1 MIDAQTW
8 SLALRHSAIEAGEG
22 KRLMQVEQFI
32 SGHWQQQYQYKSF
45 SPTRINQEWL
55 WMDPR
60 LNTLLEQASRAL
72 AELNTL
78 SLMVPDVDLFIR
90 MHIAKEANTSSRIEG
105 TQTQMDEA
113 IMRKEQVA
121 PEKRDDWQE
130 VQNYIEAI
138 NTAVDQLQRLPLSIR
153 LLKQTH
159 SVLMQG
165 VRGAHKMPGEFRTS
179 QNWIGGS
186 NLNNAVFVP
195 PHPHEVPDLM
205 SDLER
210 FWHNDDIRVPD
221 LIRIALSHYQFE
233 TIHPFLDGNGRIGR
247 LLITLYL
254 VDKGLL
260 HKPALYLS
268 DFFERNRGAYYDA
281 LTVVRASNDLLH
293 WLRFFL
299 TAIVETATSSK
310 DTFMAIMALRQ
321 DVEHQI
327 LALGGRAENA
337 KKLLMLLYQRPL
349 LNVNEA
355 AEHLGV
361 THQSANAL
369 IKQLEQ
375 MKILV
380 ETTGYGRNRLYLFQ
394 RYFDLFVK

>member
-1 MIDAQTW
+1 
-8 SLALRHSAIEAGEG
+8 
-22 KRLMQVEQFI
+22 MQVEQFR
-32 SGHWQQQYQYKSF
+32 SGQWLQQYQYKSF
-45 SPTRINQEWL
+45 SPTPINCEWQWL
-55 WMDPR
+55 DPQ
-60 LNTLLEQASRAL
+60 LNTLLERASRAL
-72 AELNTL
+72 AELNAL

-113 IMRKEQVA
+113 LMRKEQVA

-138 NTAVDQLQRLPLSIR
+138 NTAVADLQQLPLSIR
-153 LLKQTH
+153 VLKQTH
-159 SVLMQG
+159 MVLMQG
-165 VRGAHKMPGEFRTS
+165 VRGDHKMPGEFRTS

-195 PHPHEVPDLM
+195 PHPQEVPELM
-205 SDLER
+205 GDLEK
-210 FWHNDDIRVPD
+210 FWHNEQVQVPD

-281 LTVVRASNDLLH
+281 LTVVRSSNDLLH

-299 TAIVETATSSK
+299 TAVVETATSSK
-310 DTFMAIMALRQ
+310 NTFMAIMALRH

-327 LALGGRAENA
+327 LTLGKRAENA
-337 KKLLMLLYQRPL
+337 KKLLLHLYQRPM
-349 LNVNEA
+349 VSIGEVA
-355 AEHLGV
+355 QMLGL
-361 THQSANAL
+361 THQSATAL
-369 IKQLEQ
+369 VKQLESLNV
-375 MKILV
+375 LV
-380 ETTGYGRNRLYLFQ
+380 ETTGYGRNRLYLFK
-394 RYFDLFVK
+394 RYFDLFMA

>member
-1 MIDAQTW
+1 
-8 SLALRHSAIEAGEG
+8 
-22 KRLMQVEQFI
+22 MQVEQFN
-32 SGHWQQQYQYKSF
+32 SGLWLQQYQYKSF
-45 SPTRINQEWL
+45 SPTPINCEWQWL
-55 WMDPR
+55 DPQ
-60 LNTLLEQASRAL
+60 LNTLLERASRAL
-72 AELNTL
+72 AELNAL

-113 IMRKEQVA
+113 LMRKEQVA

-138 NTAVDQLQRLPLSIR
+138 NTAVEDLKQLPLSIR
-153 LLKQTH
+153 VLKQTH
-159 SVLMQG
+159 AVLLQG
-165 VRGAHKMPGEFRTS
+165 VRGDHKMPGDFRTS

-195 PHPHEVPDLM
+195 PHPSEVPELM
-205 SDLER
+205 GDLEK
-210 FWHNDDIRVPD
+210 FWHNEQVQVPD

-281 LTVVRASNDLLH
+281 LTVVRSSNDLLH

-299 TAIVETATSSK
+299 TAVVETATSSK
-310 DTFMAIMALRQ
+310 NTFMAIMTLRHE
-321 DVEHQI
+321 VEHQI
-327 LALGGRAENA
+327 LTLGKRAENA
-337 KKLLMLLYQRPL
+337 KKLLLHLYQRPM
-349 LNVNEA
+349 VSIGDV
-355 AEHLGV
+355 AEMLSL
-361 THQSANAL
+361 THQSATAL
-369 IKQLEQ
+369 VKQLENLN
-375 MKILV
+375 ILV
-380 ETTGYGRNRLYLFQ
+380 ETTGYGRNRLYLFK
-394 RYFDLFVK
+394 RYFDLFMA

>member
-1 MIDAQTW
+1 
-8 SLALRHSAIEAGEG
+8 
-22 KRLMQVEQFI
+22 MQVEQFT
-32 SGHWQQQYQYKSF
+32 SGQWLQQYQYKSF
-45 SPTRINQEWL
+45 SPTPINCEWQWL
-55 WMDPR
+55 DPQ
-60 LNTLLEQASRAL
+60 LNTLLERASRAL
-72 AELNTL
+72 AELNAL

-113 IMRKEQVA
+113 IMRKEQIA

-138 NTAVDQLQRLPLSIR
+138 NTAVEDLQQLPLSIR
-153 LLKQTH
+153 VLKQTH
-159 SVLMQG
+159 AVLMQG
-165 VRGAHKMPGEFRTS
+165 VRGDHKMPGEFRTS

-195 PHPHEVPDLM
+195 PHPDEVPDLM
-205 SDLER
+205 GDLEK
-210 FWHNDDIRVPD
+210 FWHNEQVQVPD

-281 LTVVRASNDLLH
+281 LTVVRSSNDLLH

-299 TAIVETATSSK
+299 TAVVETATSSK
-310 DTFMAIMALRQ
+310 NTFMAIMTLRHE
-321 DVEHQI
+321 VEHQI
-327 LALGGRAENA
+327 LTLGKRAENA
-337 KKLLMLLYQRPL
+337 KKLLLHLYQRPMVSIGDVSEIL
-349 LNVNEA
+349 D
-355 AEHLGV
+355 V
-361 THQSANAL
+361 THPSAAAL
-369 IKQLEQ
+369 VKQLESLD
-375 MKILV
+375 ILV

-394 RYFDLFVK
+394 RYFDLFMV

>member
-1 MIDAQTW
+1 
-8 SLALRHSAIEAGEG
+8 
-22 KRLMQVEQFI
+22 MQVEQFV
-32 SGHWQQQYQYKSF
+32 SGHWLQQYQYKSF
-45 SPTRINQEWL
+45 SPAPINCEWQWL
-55 WMDPR
+55 DPQ
-60 LNTLLEQASRAL
+60 LNTLLERASRSL
-72 AELNTL
+72 AELNAL
-78 SLMVPDVDLFIR
+78 SLMVPDVDLIIR

-113 IMRKEQVA
+113 IMRREQVA

-138 NTAVDQLQRLPLSIR
+138 NTAVSDLEHLPLSIR

-159 SVLMQG
+159 AVLMQG
-165 VRGAHKMPGEFRTS
+165 VRGAHKLPGEFRSS

-195 PHPHEVPDLM
+195 PHPDQVAELM
-205 SDLER
+205 GDLEK
-210 FWHNDDIRVPD
+210 FWHNEQILVPD

-281 LTVVRASNDLLH
+281 LTVVRSSNDLLH

-299 TAIVETATSSK
+299 TAVAETATSSK
-310 DTFMAIMALRQ
+310 NTFMEIMALRQ
-321 DVEHQI
+321 GVEHQI

-337 KKLLMLLYQRPL
+337 KRLLLYLYQRPML
-349 LNVNEA
+349 SVNEA

-361 THQSANAL
+361 THQSANIL
-369 IKQLEQ
+369 IRKLEELGV
-375 MKILV
+375 LV
-380 ETTGYGRNRLYLFQ
+380 ETTGYGRNRLFLFE
-394 RYFDLFVK
+394 RYFRLFMR

>member
-1 MIDAQTW
+1 
-8 SLALRHSAIEAGEG
+8 
-22 KRLMQVEQFI
+22 MQVEQFN
-32 SGHWQQQYQYKSF
+32 SGQWLQQYQYKSF
-45 SPTRINQEWL
+45 SPTPINCEWQWL
-55 WMDPR
+55 DPQ
-60 LNTLLEQASRAL
+60 LNTLLERASRAL
-72 AELNTL
+72 AELNAL

-113 IMRKEQVA
+113 IMRKEQIA

-138 NTAVDQLQRLPLSIR
+138 NTAVEDLKQLPLSIR
-153 LLKQTH
+153 VLKQTH
-159 SVLMQG
+159 AVLMQG
-165 VRGAHKMPGEFRTS
+165 VRGDHKMPGEFRTS

-195 PHPHEVPDLM
+195 PHPSEVPELM
-205 SDLER
+205 GDLEK
-210 FWHNDDIRVPD
+210 FWHNEQVQVPD

-281 LTVVRASNDLLH
+281 LTVVRSSNDLLH

-299 TAIVETATSSK
+299 TAVVETATSSK
-310 DTFMAIMALRQ
+310 NTFMAIMTLRHE
-321 DVEHQI
+321 VEHQI
-327 LALGGRAENA
+327 LTLGKRAENA
-337 KKLLMLLYQRPL
+337 KKLLLHLYQRPMVSIGDVAGVL
-349 LNVNEA
+349 E
-355 AEHLGV
+355 V
-361 THQSANAL
+361 THQSATAL
-369 IKQLEQ
+369 VKQLESLD
-375 MKILV
+375 ILV

-394 RYFDLFVK
+394 RYFELFMT

>member
-1 MIDAQTW
+1 
-8 SLALRHSAIEAGEG
+8 
-22 KRLMQVEQFI
+22 MQVEQFV
-32 SGHWQQQYQYKSF
+32 SGHWLQQYQYKSF
-45 SPTRINQEWL
+45 SPVPINCEWQWL
-55 WMDPR
+55 DPQ
-60 LNTLLEQASRAL
+60 LNTLLERASRSL
-72 AELNTL
+72 AELNAL

-113 IMRKEQVA
+113 IMRREQVA

-138 NTAVDQLQRLPLSIR
+138 NTAVSDLEHLPLSIR

-159 SVLMQG
+159 AVLMQG
-165 VRGAHKMPGEFRTS
+165 VRGAHKLPGEFRSS

-195 PHPHEVPDLM
+195 PHPDQVAELM
-205 SDLER
+205 GDLEK
-210 FWHNDDIRVPD
+210 FWHNEQILVPD

-281 LTVVRASNDLLH
+281 LTVVRSSNDLLH

-299 TAIVETATSSK
+299 TAVAETATSSK
-310 DTFMAIMALRQ
+310 NTFMEIMALRQ
-321 DVEHQI
+321 GVEHQI

-337 KKLLMLLYQRPL
+337 KRLLLYLYQRPML
-349 LNVNEA
+349 SVNEA

-361 THQSANAL
+361 THQSANIL
-369 IKQLEQ
+369 IRKLEELGV
-375 MKILV
+375 LV
-380 ETTGYGRNRLYLFQ
+380 ETTGYGRNRLFLFE
-394 RYFDLFVK
+394 RYFRLFMR

>member
-1 MIDAQTW
+1 
-8 SLALRHSAIEAGEG
+8 
-22 KRLMQVEQFI
+22 MQVEQFS
-32 SGHWQQQYQYKSF
+32 SGHWLQQYQYKSF
-45 SPTRINQEWL
+45 SPTPINCEWQWL
-55 WMDPR
+55 DPQ
-60 LNTLLEQASRAL
+60 LNTLLERASRAL
-72 AELNTL
+72 AELNAL

-113 IMRKEQVA
+113 LMRREQVA

-138 NTAVDQLQRLPLSIR
+138 NTAVEDLKQLPLSIR
-153 LLKQTH
+153 VLKQTH
-159 SVLMQG
+159 AVLMQG
-165 VRGAHKMPGEFRTS
+165 VRGDHKMPGDFRTS

-195 PHPHEVPDLM
+195 PHPNEVPELM
-205 SDLER
+205 GDLEK
-210 FWHNDDIRVPD
+210 FWHNEQVQVPD

-281 LTVVRASNDLLH
+281 LTVVRSSNDLLH

-299 TAIVETATSSK
+299 TAVVETATSSK
-310 DTFMAIMALRQ
+310 NTFMAIMTLRHE
-321 DVEHQI
+321 VEHQI
-327 LALGGRAENA
+327 LTLGKRAENA
-337 KKLLMLLYQRPL
+337 KKLLLHLYQRPMVSIGDVSEIL
-349 LNVNEA
+349 D
-355 AEHLGV
+355 V
-361 THQSANAL
+361 THPSAAAL
-369 IKQLEQ
+369 VKQLESLD
-375 MKILV
+375 ILV

-394 RYFDLFVK
+394 RYFDLFMA

>member
-1 MIDAQTW
+1 
-8 SLALRHSAIEAGEG
+8 
-22 KRLMQVEQFI
+22 MQVEQFR
-32 SGHWQQQYQYKSF
+32 SGQWLQQYQYKSF
-45 SPTRINQEWL
+45 SPTPINCEWQWL
-55 WMDPR
+55 DPQ
-60 LNTLLEQASRAL
+60 LNTLLERASRAL
-72 AELNTL
+72 AELNAL

-113 IMRKEQVA
+113 LMRKEQIA

-138 NTAVDQLQRLPLSIR
+138 NTAVEDLKQLPLSIR
-153 LLKQTH
+153 VLKQTH
-159 SVLMQG
+159 AVLMQG
-165 VRGAHKMPGEFRTS
+165 VRGDHKMPGDFRTS

-195 PHPHEVPDLM
+195 PHPSEVPDLM
-205 SDLER
+205 GDLEK
-210 FWHNDDIRVPD
+210 FWHNEQVQVPD

-281 LTVVRASNDLLH
+281 LTVVRSSNDLLH

-299 TAIVETATSSK
+299 TAVVETATSSK
-310 DTFMAIMALRQ
+310 NTFMAIMTLRHE
-321 DVEHQI
+321 VEHQI
-327 LALGGRAENA
+327 LTLGKRAENA
-337 KKLLMLLYQRPL
+337 KKLLLHLYQRPMVSIGDVAGL
-349 LNVNEA
+349 LE
-355 AEHLGV
+355 V
-361 THQSANAL
+361 THQSATAL
-369 IKQLEQ
+369 VKQLESLN
-375 MKILV
+375 ILV

-394 RYFDLFVK
+394 RYFELFMT

>member
-1 MIDAQTW
+1 
-8 SLALRHSAIEAGEG
+8 
-22 KRLMQVEQFI
+22 MQVEQFR
-32 SGHWQQQYQYKSF
+32 SGQWLQQYQYKSF
-45 SPTRINQEWL
+45 SPTPINCEWQWL
-55 WMDPR
+55 DPQ
-60 LNTLLEQASRAL
+60 LNTLLERASRAL
-72 AELNTL
+72 AELNAL

-113 IMRKEQVA
+113 LMRREQVA

-138 NTAVDQLQRLPLSIR
+138 NTAVDDLKQLPLSIR
-153 LLKQTH
+153 VLKQTH
-159 SVLMQG
+159 AVLMQG
-165 VRGAHKMPGEFRTS
+165 VRGDHKMPGEFRTS

-195 PHPHEVPDLM
+195 PHPNEVPELM
-205 SDLER
+205 GDLEK
-210 FWHNDDIRVPD
+210 FWHNEQVQVPD

-281 LTVVRASNDLLH
+281 LTVVRSSNDLLH

-299 TAIVETATSSK
+299 TAVVETATSSK
-310 DTFMAIMALRQ
+310 NTFMAIMTLRHE
-321 DVEHQI
+321 VEHQI
-327 LALGGRAENA
+327 LSLGKRAENA
-337 KKLLMLLYQRPL
+337 KKLLLHLYQRPMVSIGDVSEIL
-349 LNVNEA
+349 D
-355 AEHLGV
+355 V
-361 THQSANAL
+361 THPSAAAL
-369 IKQLEQ
+369 VKQLESLD
-375 MKILV
+375 ILV

-394 RYFDLFVK
+394 RYFDLFMA

>member
-1 MIDAQTW
+1 
-8 SLALRHSAIEAGEG
+8 
-22 KRLMQVEQFI
+22 MQVEQFN
-32 SGHWQQQYQYKSF
+32 SGHWLQQYQYKSF
-45 SPTRINQEWL
+45 SPTPINCEWQWL
-55 WMDPR
+55 DPQ
-60 LNTLLEQASRAL
+60 LNTLLERASRAL
-72 AELNTL
+72 AELNAL

-113 IMRKEQVA
+113 LMRKEQIA

-138 NTAVDQLQRLPLSIR
+138 NTAVEDLQQLPLSIR

-159 SVLMQG
+159 AVLMQG
-165 VRGAHKMPGEFRTS
+165 VRGDHKMPGEFRTS

-195 PHPHEVPDLM
+195 PHPDEVPELM
-205 SDLER
+205 GDLEK
-210 FWHNDDIRVPD
+210 FWHNEQVLVPD

-281 LTVVRASNDLLH
+281 LTVVRSSNDLLH

-299 TAIVETATSSK
+299 TAVVETATSSK
-310 DTFMAIMALRQ
+310 NTFMAIMTLRHE
-321 DVEHQI
+321 VEHQI
-327 LALGGRAENA
+327 LTLGKRAENA
-337 KKLLMLLYQRPL
+337 KKLLLHLYQRPMVSIGDVAGL
-349 LNVNEA
+349 LE
-355 AEHLGV
+355 V
-361 THQSANAL
+361 THQSAAAL
-369 IKQLEQ
+369 VKQLESLD
-375 MKILV
+375 ILL

-394 RYFDLFVK
+394 RYFQLFMT

>member
-1 MIDAQTW
+1 
-8 SLALRHSAIEAGEG
+8 
-22 KRLMQVEQFI
+22 MQVEQFT
-32 SGHWQQQYQYKSF
+32 SGQWLQQYQYKSF
-45 SPTRINQEWL
+45 SPTPINCEWQWL
-55 WMDPR
+55 DPQ
-60 LNTLLEQASRAL
+60 LNTLLERASRAL
-72 AELNTL
+72 AELNAL

-113 IMRKEQVA
+113 IMRKEQIA

-138 NTAVDQLQRLPLSIR
+138 NTAVEDLQQLPLSIR
-153 LLKQTH
+153 VLKQTH
-159 SVLMQG
+159 AVLMQG
-165 VRGAHKMPGEFRTS
+165 VRGDHKMPGEFRTS

-195 PHPHEVPDLM
+195 PHPSEVPDLM
-205 SDLER
+205 GDLEK
-210 FWHNDDIRVPD
+210 FWHNEQVQVPD

-281 LTVVRASNDLLH
+281 LTVVRSSNDLLH

-299 TAIVETATSSK
+299 TAVVETATSSK
-310 DTFMAIMALRQ
+310 NTFMAIMTLRHE
-321 DVEHQI
+321 VEHQI
-327 LALGGRAENA
+327 LTLGKRAENA
-337 KKLLMLLYQRPL
+337 KKLLLHLYQRPMVSIGDVSEIL
-349 LNVNEA
+349 D
-355 AEHLGV
+355 V
-361 THQSANAL
+361 THPSAAAL
-369 IKQLEQ
+369 VKQLESLD
-375 MKILV
+375 ILV

-394 RYFDLFVK
+394 RYFDLFMV

>member
-1 MIDAQTW
+1 
-8 SLALRHSAIEAGEG
+8 
-22 KRLMQVEQFI
+22 MQVEQFT
-32 SGHWQQQYQYKSF
+32 SGQWLQQYQYKSF
-45 SPTRINQEWL
+45 SPTSINCEWQWL
-55 WMDPR
+55 DPQ
-60 LNTLLEQASRAL
+60 LNTLLERASRAL
-72 AELNTL
+72 AELNAL

-113 IMRKEQVA
+113 LMRKEQVA

-138 NTAVDQLQRLPLSIR
+138 NTAVDDLKQLPLSIR
-153 LLKQTH
+153 VLKQTH
-159 SVLMQG
+159 AVLMQG
-165 VRGAHKMPGEFRTS
+165 VRGDHKMPGDFRTS

-195 PHPHEVPDLM
+195 PHPSEVPELM
-205 SDLER
+205 GDLEK
-210 FWHNDDIRVPD
+210 FWHNEQVLVPD

-281 LTVVRASNDLLH
+281 LTVVRSSNNLLH

-299 TAIVETATSSK
+299 TAVVETATSSK
-310 DTFMAIMALRQ
+310 NTFMAIMALRQ

-337 KKLLMLLYQRPL
+337 KKLLLYLYQRPMIS
-349 LNVNEA
+349 VNEA

-369 IKQLEQ
+369 VKQLEGLQ
-375 MKILV
+375 ILN
-380 ETTGYGRNRLYLFQ
+380 ETTGYGRNRLYVFE
-394 RYFDLFVK
+394 RYFELFMK

>member
-1 MIDAQTW
+1 
-8 SLALRHSAIEAGEG
+8 
-22 KRLMQVEQFI
+22 MQVEQFV
-32 SGHWQQQYQYKSF
+32 SGQWLHQYQYKSF
-45 SPTRINQEWL
+45 SPIAINQSWEWL
-55 WMDPR
+55 DPA

-138 NTAVDQLQRLPLSIR
+138 NVAIEELKTLPLSNRI
-153 LLKQTH
+153 LKKTH
-159 SVLMQG
+159 SILMSG
-165 VRGAHKMPGEFRTS
+165 VRGDHKMPGEFRDS

-195 PHPHEVPDLM
+195 PHPTEVPELM
-205 SDLER
+205 GDLEM
-210 FWHNDDIRVPD
+210 FWHNEHIQVPD
-221 LIRIALSHYQFE
+221 LIRIAISHYQFE

-254 VDKGLL
+254 VSKGLL

-268 DFFERNRGAYYDA
+268 DFFERNRSSYYDA
-281 LTVVRASNDLLH
+281 LTHVRHTNDLMH
-293 WLRFFL
+293 WLKFFL
-299 TAIVETATSSK
+299 TAVIETANNSK
-310 DTFMAIMALRQ
+310 NTFMAIMTLRQ
-321 DVEHQI
+321 EVEHQI
-327 LALGGRAENA
+327 LGLGRRAEKA
-337 KKLLMLLYQRPL
+337 KILLMHLYQRPMIS
-349 LNVNEA
+349 VNDA
-355 AEHLGV
+355 AEILEGS
-361 THQSANAL
+361 HQVANAL
-369 IKQLEQ
+369 VKQLEELG
-375 MKILV
+375 ILK
-380 ETTGYGRNRLYLFQ
+380 EATGYGRNRVYLFE
-394 RYFDLFVK
+394 RYFALFIG

>member
-1 MIDAQTW
+1 
-8 SLALRHSAIEAGEG
+8 
-22 KRLMQVEQFI
+22 MQVEQFS
-32 SGHWQQQYQYKSF
+32 SGQWLQQYQYKSF
-45 SPTRINQEWL
+45 SPTPINCEWQWL
-55 WMDPR
+55 DPQ
-60 LNTLLEQASRAL
+60 LNTLLERASRAL
-72 AELNTL
+72 AELNAL

-113 IMRKEQVA
+113 LMRKEQIA

-138 NTAVDQLQRLPLSIR
+138 NTAVEDLQQLPLSIR
-153 LLKQTH
+153 VLKQTH
-159 SVLMQG
+159 AVLMQG
-165 VRGAHKMPGEFRTS
+165 VRGDHKMPGEFRTS

-195 PHPHEVPDLM
+195 PHPSEVPELM
-205 SDLER
+205 GDLEK
-210 FWHNDDIRVPD
+210 FWHNEQVQVPD

-281 LTVVRASNDLLH
+281 LTVVRSSNDLLH

-299 TAIVETATSSK
+299 TAVVETATSSK
-310 DTFMAIMALRQ
+310 NTFMAIMTLRHE
-321 DVEHQI
+321 VEHQI
-327 LALGGRAENA
+327 LTLGKRAENA
-337 KKLLMLLYQRPL
+337 KKLLLHLYQRPMVSIGDVAGL
-349 LNVNEA
+349 LE
-355 AEHLGV
+355 V
-361 THQSANAL
+361 THQSATAL
-369 IKQLEQ
+369 VKQLESLD
-375 MKILV
+375 ILV

-394 RYFDLFVK
+394 RYFEPFMT

>member
-1 MIDAQTW
+1 
-8 SLALRHSAIEAGEG
+8 
-22 KRLMQVEQFI
+22 MQVEQFT
-32 SGHWQQQYQYKSF
+32 SGHWLQQYQYKSF
-45 SPTRINQEWL
+45 SPTLINCEWQWL
-55 WMDPR
+55 DPQ
-60 LNTLLEQASRAL
+60 LNTLLERASRAL
-72 AELNTL
+72 AELNAL

-113 IMRKEQVA
+113 LMRKEQVA

-138 NTAVDQLQRLPLSIR
+138 NTAVEDLKQLPLSIR
-153 LLKQTH
+153 VLKQTH
-159 SVLMQG
+159 TVLMQG
-165 VRGAHKMPGEFRTS
+165 VRGDHKMPGEFRIS

-195 PHPHEVPDLM
+195 PHPQEVPELM
-205 SDLER
+205 GDLEK
-210 FWHNDDIRVPD
+210 FWHNELVLVPD

-281 LTVVRASNDLLH
+281 LTVVRSSNDLLH

-299 TAIVETATSSK
+299 TAVVETATSSK
-310 DTFMAIMALRQ
+310 NTFMAIMTLRHE
-321 DVEHQI
+321 VEHQI
-327 LALGGRAENA
+327 LTLGKRAENA
-337 KKLLMLLYQRPL
+337 KKLLLHLYQRPM
-349 LNVNEA
+349 VSIGDV
-355 AEHLGV
+355 AEMLGL
-361 THQSANAL
+361 THPSATAL
-369 IKQLEQ
+369 VKQLESLN
-375 MKILV
+375 ILV
-380 ETTGYGRNRLYLFQ
+380 ETTGYGRNRLYLFK
-394 RYFDLFVK
+394 RYFDLFMA

>member
-1 MIDAQTW
+1 
-8 SLALRHSAIEAGEG
+8 
-22 KRLMQVEQFI
+22 MQVEQFR
-32 SGHWQQQYQYKSF
+32 SGQWLQQYQYKSF
-45 SPTRINQEWL
+45 SPTPINCEWQWL
-55 WMDPR
+55 DPQ
-60 LNTLLEQASRAL
+60 LNTLLERASRAL
-72 AELNTL
+72 AELNAL
-78 SLMVPDVDLFIR
+78 SLMLPDVDLFIR

-113 IMRKEQVA
+113 LMRREQVA

-138 NTAVDQLQRLPLSIR
+138 NTAVDDLKQLPLSIR
-153 LLKQTH
+153 VLKQTH
-159 SVLMQG
+159 AVLMQG
-165 VRGAHKMPGEFRTS
+165 VRGDHKLPGEFRTS

-195 PHPHEVPDLM
+195 PHPDEVAELM
-205 SDLER
+205 GDLEK
-210 FWHNDDIRVPD
+210 FWHNEQVQVPD

-281 LTVVRASNDLLH
+281 LTVVRSSNDLLH

-299 TAIVETATSSK
+299 TAVVETATSSK
-310 DTFMAIMALRQ
+310 NTFMAIMTLRHE
-321 DVEHQI
+321 VEHQI
-327 LALGGRAENA
+327 LTLGKRAENA
-337 KKLLMLLYQRPL
+337 KKLLLHLYQRPMVSIGDVSEIL
-349 LNVNEA
+349 E
-355 AEHLGV
+355 V
-361 THQSANAL
+361 THPSAAAL
-369 IKQLEQ
+369 VKQLESLD
-375 MKILV
+375 ILV

-394 RYFDLFVK
+394 RYFDLFMA

>member
-1 MIDAQTW
+1 
-8 SLALRHSAIEAGEG
+8 
-22 KRLMQVEQFI
+22 MQVEQFT
-32 SGHWQQQYQYKSF
+32 SGRWLQQYQYKSF
-45 SPTRINQEWL
+45 SPTPINCEWQWL
-55 WMDPR
+55 DPQ
-60 LNTLLEQASRAL
+60 LNTLLERASRAL
-72 AELNTL
+72 AELNAL

-113 IMRKEQVA
+113 LMRKEQVA

-138 NTAVDQLQRLPLSIR
+138 NTAVEDLKQLPLSIR
-153 LLKQTH
+153 VLKQTH
-159 SVLMQG
+159 AVLMQG
-165 VRGAHKMPGEFRTS
+165 VRGDHKMPGDFRTS

-195 PHPHEVPDLM
+195 PHPSEVPDLM
-205 SDLER
+205 GDLEK
-210 FWHNDDIRVPD
+210 FWHNEQVQVPD

-281 LTVVRASNDLLH
+281 LTVVRSSNDLLH

-299 TAIVETATSSK
+299 TAVVETATSSK
-310 DTFMAIMALRQ
+310 NTFMAIMTLRHE
-321 DVEHQI
+321 VEHQI
-327 LALGGRAENA
+327 LTLGKRAENA
-337 KKLLMLLYQRPL
+337 KKLLLHLYQRPMVSIGDVSEIL
-349 LNVNEA
+349 D
-355 AEHLGV
+355 V
-361 THQSANAL
+361 THPSAAAL
-369 IKQLEQ
+369 VKQLESLD
-375 MKILV
+375 ILV
-380 ETTGYGRNRLYLFQ
+380 ETTGYGRNRLYLFH
-394 RYFDLFVK
+394 RYFDLFMA

>member
-1 MIDAQTW
+1 
-8 SLALRHSAIEAGEG
+8 
-22 KRLMQVEQFI
+22 MQVEQFV
-32 SGHWQQQYQYKSF
+32 SGHWLQQYQYKSF
-45 SPTRINQEWL
+45 SPTPINDEWQWL
-55 WMDPR
+55 DPQ
-60 LNTLLEQASRAL
+60 LNTLLERASRAL
-72 AELNTL
+72 AELNAL

-113 IMRKEQVA
+113 IMRKEQVS

-138 NTAVDQLQRLPLSIR
+138 NTAVEDLKSLPLSNR

-159 SVLMQG
+159 AVLMQG
-165 VRGAHKMPGEFRTS
+165 VRGDHKMPGEFRTS

-195 PHPHEVPDLM
+195 PHPNEVPELM
-205 SDLER
+205 GDLEK
-210 FWHNDDIRVPD
+210 FWHNDNVQVPD
-221 LIRIALSHYQFE
+221 LIRIAISHYQFE
-233 TIHPFLDGNGRIGR
+233 TVHPFLDGNGRIGR

-281 LTVVRASNDLLH
+281 LTVVRSSSNLLH
-293 WLRFFL
+293 WLKFFL
-299 TAIVETATSSK
+299 TAVIETATSSK
-310 DTFMAIMALRQ
+310 DTFMAIMALRH

-327 LALGGRAENA
+327 LSLGQRAENA
-337 KKLLMLLYQRPL
+337 KKLLLYLYQRPML
-349 LNVNEA
+349 SVNEA
-355 AEHLGV
+355 AEQLGV

-369 IKQLEQ
+369 VKQLEG
-375 MKILV
+375 MGILR
-380 ETTGYGRNRLYLFQ
+380 ETTGYGRNRLYVFE
-394 RYFDLFVK
+394 RYFGLFMK

>member
-1 MIDAQTW
+1 
-8 SLALRHSAIEAGEG
+8 
-22 KRLMQVEQFI
+22 MQVEQFT
-32 SGHWQQQYQYKSF
+32 SGHWLQQYQYKSF
-45 SPTRINQEWL
+45 SPTPINCEWRWL
-55 WMDPR
+55 DPQ
-60 LNTLLEQASRAL
+60 LNTLLERASRAL
-72 AELNTL
+72 AELNAL

-113 IMRKEQVA
+113 LMRKEQVA

-138 NTAVDQLQRLPLSIR
+138 NTAVNDLKQLPLSIR
-153 LLKQTH
+153 VLKQTH
-159 SVLMQG
+159 AVLMQG
-165 VRGAHKMPGEFRTS
+165 VRGDHKMPGEFRTS

-195 PHPHEVPDLM
+195 PHPNEVPELM
-205 SDLER
+205 GDLEK
-210 FWHNDDIRVPD
+210 FWHNEQVQVPD

-281 LTVVRASNDLLH
+281 LTVVRSSNDLLH

-299 TAIVETATSSK
+299 TAVVETATSSK
-310 DTFMAIMALRQ
+310 NTFMAIMALRQ
-321 DVEHQI
+321 EVEHQI
-327 LALGGRAENA
+327 FMLGKRAENA
-337 KKLLMLLYQRPL
+337 KRLLLHLYQRPML
-349 LNVNEA
+349 SIGEA
-355 AEHLGV
+355 AEVLGL
-361 THQSANAL
+361 THQSATAL
-369 IKQLEQ
+369 VKQLEGLN
-375 MKILV
+375 ILV
-380 ETTGYGRNRLYLFQ
+380 ETTGYGRNRLYLFK
-394 RYFDLFVK
+394 RYFDLFMA

>member
-1 MIDAQTW
+1 
-8 SLALRHSAIEAGEG
+8 
-22 KRLMQVEQFI
+22 
-32 SGHWQQQYQYKSF
+32 
-45 SPTRINQEWL
+45 
-55 WMDPR
+55 
-60 LNTLLEQASRAL
+60 
-72 AELNTL
+72 
-78 SLMVPDVDLFIR
+78 

-113 IMRKEQVA
+113 LMRKEQVA

-138 NTAVDQLQRLPLSIR
+138 NTAVEDLKQLPLSIR
-153 LLKQTH
+153 VLKQTH
-159 SVLMQG
+159 AVLMQG
-165 VRGAHKMPGEFRTS
+165 VRGDHKMPGDFRTS

-186 NLNNAVFVP
+186 NLNNAIFVP
-195 PHPHEVPDLM
+195 PHPAEVPELM
-205 SDLER
+205 SDLEK
-210 FWHNDDIRVPD
+210 FWHNEQVQVPD

-281 LTVVRASNDLLH
+281 LTVVRSSNDLLH

-299 TAIVETATSSK
+299 TAVIETATSSK
-310 DTFMAIMALRQ
+310 NTFMAIMALRQ

-327 LALGGRAENA
+327 LTLGKRAENA
-337 KKLLMLLYQRPL
+337 KKLLLHLYQRPMVSIGDVSEIL
-349 LNVNEA
+349 D
-355 AEHLGV
+355 V
-361 THQSANAL
+361 THPSATAL
-369 IKQLEQ
+369 VKQLESLN
-375 MKILV
+375 ILV
-380 ETTGYGRNRLYLFQ
+380 ETTGYGRNRLYLFH
-394 RYFDLFVK
+394 RYFDLFMA

>member
-1 MIDAQTW
+1 
-8 SLALRHSAIEAGEG
+8 
-22 KRLMQVEQFI
+22 MQVEQFN
-32 SGHWQQQYQYKSF
+32 SGRWLQQYQYKSF
-45 SPTRINQEWL
+45 SPTPINCEWQWL
-55 WMDPR
+55 DPQ
-60 LNTLLEQASRAL
+60 LNTLLERASRAL
-72 AELNTL
+72 AELNAL

-113 IMRKEQVA
+113 LMRKEQIA

-138 NTAVDQLQRLPLSIR
+138 NTAVEDLKQLPLSIR
-153 LLKQTH
+153 VLKQTH
-159 SVLMQG
+159 AVLMQG
-165 VRGAHKMPGEFRTS
+165 VRGDRKMPGDFRTS

-195 PHPHEVPDLM
+195 PHPSEVPDLM
-205 SDLER
+205 GDLEK
-210 FWHNDDIRVPD
+210 FWHNEQVQVPD

-281 LTVVRASNDLLH
+281 LTVVRSSNDLLH

-299 TAIVETATSSK
+299 TAVVETATSSK
-310 DTFMAIMALRQ
+310 NTFMAIMTLRHE
-321 DVEHQI
+321 VEHQI
-327 LALGGRAENA
+327 LTLGKRAENA
-337 KKLLMLLYQRPL
+337 KKLLLHLYQRPMVSIGDVAGVL
-349 LNVNEA
+349 E
-355 AEHLGV
+355 V
-361 THQSANAL
+361 THQSATAL
-369 IKQLEQ
+369 VKQLESLD
-375 MKILV
+375 ILV

-394 RYFDLFVK
+394 RYFELFMT

>member
-1 MIDAQTW
+1 
-8 SLALRHSAIEAGEG
+8 
-22 KRLMQVEQFI
+22 MQVEQFR
-32 SGHWQQQYQYKSF
+32 SGHWLQQYQYKSF
-45 SPTRINQEWL
+45 SPTPINCEWQWL
-55 WMDPR
+55 DPQ
-60 LNTLLEQASRAL
+60 LNTLLERASRAL
-72 AELNTL
+72 AELNAL

-113 IMRKEQVA
+113 LMRREQVA

-138 NTAVDQLQRLPLSIR
+138 NTAVEDLKQLPLSIR
-153 LLKQTH
+153 VLKQTH
-159 SVLMQG
+159 AVLMQG
-165 VRGAHKMPGEFRTS
+165 VRGDHKMPGEFRSS

-186 NLNNAVFVP
+186 NLSNAVFVP
-195 PHPHEVPDLM
+195 PHPDEVAELM
-205 SDLER
+205 GDLEK
-210 FWHNDDIRVPD
+210 FWHNEQVQVPD

-281 LTVVRASNDLLH
+281 LTVVRSSNDLLH

-299 TAIVETATSSK
+299 TAVVETATSSK
-310 DTFMAIMALRQ
+310 NTFMAIMTLRHE
-321 DVEHQI
+321 VEHQI
-327 LALGGRAENA
+327 LSLGKRAENA
-337 KKLLMLLYQRPL
+337 KKLLLHLYQRPMVSIGDVSEIL
-349 LNVNEA
+349 D
-355 AEHLGV
+355 V
-361 THQSANAL
+361 THPSAAAL
-369 IKQLEQ
+369 VKQLEGLD
-375 MKILV
+375 ILV

-394 RYFDLFVK
+394 RYFDLFMA

>member
-1 MIDAQTW
+1 
-8 SLALRHSAIEAGEG
+8 
-22 KRLMQVEQFI
+22 MQVEQFT
-32 SGHWQQQYQYKSF
+32 SGHWLQQYQYKSF
-45 SPTRINQEWL
+45 SPTPINVEWQWL
-55 WMDPR
+55 DPQ
-60 LNTLLEQASRAL
+60 LNTLLERASRAL
-72 AELNTL
+72 AELNAL

-113 IMRKEQVA
+113 LMRKEQVA

-138 NTAVDQLQRLPLSIR
+138 NTAVEDLKQLPLSIR

-159 SVLMQG
+159 AVLMQG
-165 VRGAHKMPGEFRTS
+165 VRGDHKMPGDFRTS

-195 PHPHEVPDLM
+195 PHPSEVPELM
-205 SDLER
+205 GDLEK
-210 FWHNDDIRVPD
+210 FWHNEQVLVPD

-281 LTVVRASNDLLH
+281 LTVVRSSNDLLH

-299 TAIVETATSSK
+299 TAVVETATSSK
-310 DTFMAIMALRQ
+310 NTFMAIMALRHE
-321 DVEHQI
+321 VEHQI
-327 LALGGRAENA
+327 FMLGKRAENA
-337 KKLLMLLYQRPL
+337 KKLLLHLYQRPM
-349 LNVNEA
+349 VSIGEV
-355 AEHLGV
+355 AEILGL
-361 THQSANAL
+361 THQSATAL
-369 IKQLEQ
+369 VKQLESLN
-375 MKILV
+375 ILV
-380 ETTGYGRNRLYLFQ
+380 ETTGYGRNRLYLFK
-394 RYFDLFVK
+394 RYFDLFMA

>member
-1 MIDAQTW
+1 
-8 SLALRHSAIEAGEG
+8 
-22 KRLMQVEQFI
+22 MQVEQFV
-32 SGHWQQQYQYKSF
+32 SGRWLQQYQYKSF
-45 SPTRINQEWL
+45 SPTPINDEWQWL
-55 WMDPR
+55 DPQ
-60 LNTLLEQASRAL
+60 LNTLLERASRAL
-72 AELNTL
+72 AELNAL

-113 IMRKEQVA
+113 IMRREQVS

-138 NTAVDQLQRLPLSIR
+138 NTAVEDLKSLPLSNR

-159 SVLMQG
+159 AVLMQG
-165 VRGAHKMPGEFRTS
+165 VRGEHKQPGEFRTS

-186 NLNNAVFVP
+186 NLSNAVFVP
-195 PHPHEVPDLM
+195 PHPNEVPELM
-205 SDLER
+205 GDLEK
-210 FWHNDDIRVPD
+210 FWHNDNVQVPD

-233 TIHPFLDGNGRIGR
+233 TVHPFLDGNGRIGR

-281 LTVVRASNDLLH
+281 LTVVRSSSNLLH
-293 WLRFFL
+293 WLKFFL
-299 TAIVETATSSK
+299 TAVIETATSSK
-310 DTFMAIMALRQ
+310 NTFMAIMALRHE
-321 DVEHQI
+321 VEHQI
-327 LALGGRAENA
+327 LSLGQRAENA
-337 KKLLMLLYQRPL
+337 KKLLLYLYQRPML
-349 LNVNEA
+349 SVNEA
-355 AEHLGV
+355 AEQLGV

-369 IKQLEQ
+369 VKQLESLG
-375 MKILV
+375 ILR
-380 ETTGYGRNRLYLFQ
+380 ETTGYGRNRLYVFE
-394 RYFDLFVK
+394 RYFALFMK